1 MQTVSVNS
9 LVLLSSFVINF
20 CNGQTCTSPVYNNSA
35 GATIR
40 GPCPSSQVIAPV
52 GSIVKFIC
60 SFAGF
65 DHTQFW
71 NVSDLIFIAGRQ
83 KPPNTN
89 VSFSLNY
96 DDGSVSSGY
105 TILTVPVE
113 SKYLTQLLIIKCGLC
128 HLDGSCSPS
137 NLQDSSEETLTTLP
151 VQLISFGK

>member
-1 MQTVSVNS
+1 M
-9 LVLLSSFVINF
+9 
-20 CNGQTCTSPVYNNSA
+20 
-35 GATIR
+35 
-40 GPCPSSQVIAPV
+40 
-52 GSIVKFIC
+52 
-60 SFAGF
+60 
-65 DHTQFW
+65 
-71 NVSDLIFIAGRQ
+71 
-83 KPPNTN
+83 
-89 VSFSLNY
+89 SFSLDY